1 MSITHQTLLYFPLSF
16 SYKVHILMFSYII
29 SDPYT
34 HLQVCFTFKQT
45 FSHIDQ
51 TKMMQYRAC
60 EVCYS
65 LRAVKC
71 NYTTYICKAK
81 CIRVCL
87 VLGFCHYKR
96 QTEILTLYDTGQL
109 AKKERKSVH
118 LVFVLYFRGKHFTLP
133 LNFSS

>member
-1 MSITHQTLLYFPLSF
+1 
-16 SYKVHILMFSYII
+16 MFSYII
-29 SDPYT
+29 SDLCT
-34 HLQVCFTFKQT
+34 HLQICFTFKQT

-51 TKMMQYRAC
+51 AKMMQYRAC

-71 NYTTYICKAK
+71 TLHNLYMQSKMHK
-81 CIRVCL
+81 GL
-87 VLGFCHYKR
+87 FSSGFLSL
-96 QTEILTLYDTGQL
+96 QTSDRNSYSFYDTGQL